1 MTRVLIA
8 INDPQLADKVA
19 GMVAE
24 SDDLELA
31 STVRDPQELRGALPR
46 ADVDAVVIHDRRGT
60 VSLIEITRELTTAHP
75 DLGLVLI
82 VTEDSPELLRGG
94 MQAGARDV
102 IAEPLGLE
110 KLETSVMAAA
120 AWTQAL
126 RRRAMR
132 DGGGDIVG
140 MGRVVTIV
148 GAKGGVGTT
157 TIAIHL
163 ALAARELDAASVCLV
178 EYDLAAGDMRAF
190 LDLPYGR
197 GVVDLAGVSEE
208 VTSRH
213 LRETMYTHASG
224 MRVLLA
230 PQEGEQA
237 EEVSGSAARNI
248 LTAIRTRADLT
259 IVDAGA
265 MMNDVTSV
273 AAEMADTVLVVT
285 TPDVVSLRGVV
296 RMLSLWDRLKIEPA
310 EVAVLLNRTSRKL
323 EVQPDLVRRVVPAP
337 LLETAIPADFFALE
351 SPVNTG
357 IPATA
362 AASDAMLR
370 PLAAVLGEISALPAR
385 AEEAGRD
392 RARSIVTRLAGERGQ
407 AVIEF
412 TGLLPL
418 LALVLILVWQ
428 IVLVGMTYSFG
439 GHAARAGARAFA
451 VGDPVKPAAL
461 NSVPGAWKTA
471 DVSDS
476 TDGQGYGTV
485 HVQMKM
491 PLLIPGLQIPVTIKS
506 SAGTVIEDQL
516 LPGQQSLL
524 STTLDGGGG
533 AAGTVK
539 PLQPALPTTGPK
551 ATLLPNGDAT
561 VPKDAPPI
569 VATLIEAANSIDQ
582 TPYPDPDAHFGSLAK
597 PWPAYD
603 CSGSTSYVLFRGNII
618 PDGNYVSSD
627 FLNYSGWDSGPGK
640 WVTVYAKPGSGEDG
654 HVHIVIAGLD
664 FDTDGPQDGPRWYE
678 PSELTDFGPPYV
690 ESHPP
695 NL

>member
-1 MTRVLIA
+1 MTRVLVA
-8 INDPQLADKVA
+8 VNDHRLADHVA
-19 GMVAE
+19 GLIAE

-31 STVRDPQELRGALPR
+31 ATVRDPQELRGTLPR
-46 ADVDAVVIHDRRGT
+46 PDVDAVVIHDKRGT
-60 VSLIEITRELTTAHP
+60 VSLIEMTRELTIAHP

-82 VTEDSPELLRGG
+82 ASEDSPELLRGG

-126 RRRAMR
+126 RRRALR
-132 DGGGDIVG
+132 DAGNDVVG
-140 MGRVVTIV
+140 MGRVVTLV

-157 TIAIHL
+157 TIAVHL
-163 ALAARELDAASVCLV
+163 ALAARELGEASVCLV
-178 EYDLAAGDMRAF
+178 EYDLHAGDLRAF

-197 GVVDLAGVSEE
+197 GVVDLAGVSDE

-213 LRETMYTHASG
+213 LRETMYTHSSG

-230 PQEGEQA
+230 PHEGEQA

-248 LTAIRTRADLT
+248 LSAIRTRADLT

-265 MMNDVTSV
+265 TMNDVTSV
-273 AAEMADTVLVVT
+273 AAEMADTVLVIT

-296 RMLSLWDRLKIEPA
+296 RMMSLWDRLKIEPA

-337 LLETAIPADFFALE
+337 LLETSIPADFFALE

-357 IPATA
+357 IPVAA

-370 PLAAVLGEISALPAR
+370 PLAAVLGEISALPPAPER
-385 AEEAGRD
+385 EGRD
-392 RARSIVTRLAGERGQ
+392 RAKSIVTRLAGERGQ
-407 AVIEF
+407 ATIEVA
-412 TGLLPL
+412 GLVPL
-418 LALVLILVWQ
+418 VGLVLLLLWQ
-428 IVLVGMTYSFG
+428 IVLIGMTFSFG

-461 NSVPGAWKTA
+461 RSLPGGWQKAA
-471 DVSDS
+471 VSQS
-476 TDGQGYGTV
+476 TDGHGYGTV
-485 HVQMKM
+485 NVQMDL
-491 PLLIPGLQIPVTIKS
+491 PLLFPGVRLPVTIQS

-516 LPGQQSLL
+516 LPGQQTLL
-524 STTLDGGGG
+524 SGTLGAAGG

-539 PLQPALPTTGPK
+539 PLQMPLTTAGPVATILPD
-551 ATLLPNGDAT
+551 GDAT
-561 VPKDAPPI
+561 VPAGAPWP
-569 VATLIEAANSIDQ
+569 VPLLIAAANSIDQ
-582 TPYPDPDAHFGSLAK
+582 TPYPSPDQHYGSLTQ

-603 CSGSTSYVLFRGNII
+603 CSGSTSFVLFRGGLI

-627 FLNYSGWDSGPGK
+627 FLNYPKFASGPGK
-640 WVTVYAKPGSGEDG
+640 WVTIWAKPGLGENG
-654 HVHIVIAGLD
+654 HVHIVIAGMD
-664 FDTDGPQDGPRWYE
+664 FDTAGPQNGPRWYP
-678 PSELTDFGPPYV
+678 PSELSDFGPPYV
-690 ESHPP
+690 ASHPP
-695 NL
+695 GL